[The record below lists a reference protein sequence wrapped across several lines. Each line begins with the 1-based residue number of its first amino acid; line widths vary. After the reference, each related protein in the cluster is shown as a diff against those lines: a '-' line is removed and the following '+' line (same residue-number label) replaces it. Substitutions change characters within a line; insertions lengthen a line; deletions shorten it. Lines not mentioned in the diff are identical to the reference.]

1 MKKVR
6 LKKPVIYGMYAVVF
20 ALLLGALYYVD
31 FSNSKLA
38 EAPVSN
44 TDDDYKYVSR
54 LFGDDTTA
62 VVSTDAIILR
72 PYTDSNVK
80 ILQGFYNYKA
90 TEKEQEGSIINYEQ
104 TYIQN
109 SGVIYGGVDGGFD
122 VVSVLDGTVTS
133 VKEDKLL
140 GNIVEIKNSDKVVT
154 IYQSLTD
161 VTVKENDAVVAGT
174 IIGKSGESN
183 MNKNAGKHIT
193 FKLKVNGAY
202 VNPEEYYDKNLGEL

>member
-6 LKKPVIYGMYAVVF
+6 LKKPVIYGMYAVIF
-20 ALLLGALYYVD
+20 ALLLGALYYAD

-38 EAPVSN
+38 DVPVSN

-80 ILQGFYNYKA
+80 VLQGFYNYQA
-90 TEKEQEGSIINYEQ
+90 TEGEQESSIINYEQ

-109 SGVIYGGVDGGFD
+109 SGVIYGGVEKGFD
-122 VVSVLDGTVTS
+122 VVSALNGTVTS

-154 IYQSLTD
+154 IYQGLSE
-161 VTVKENDAVVAGT
+161 VTVKENDAITQGMV
-174 IIGKSGESN
+174 IGKSGESN
-183 MNKNAGKHIT
+183 MNKNAGKHIV
-193 FKLKVNGAY
+193 FKLKVNGVY